1 MASNKSIMDRRTI
14 IYGVVFSIASY
25 ASAAVLA
32 LSLGAYALSSFL
44 DPIVTLTIPLILI
57 SVGLQAMNK
66 KFSVIFLTL
75 FNALLYAVSGL
86 LFMVPTLV
94 IAGIIDEFVSW
105 VVGFRGLRAVL
116 VNTTI
121 VGGLVGILSVVFGI
135 LMVGLYGAIPFH
147 DLVLAYVIFT
157 VIYFVESAIMGLIS
171 FKIGDYLI
179 KSGVIKS

>member
-1 MASNKSIMDRRTI
+1 
-14 IYGVVFSIASY
+14 
-25 ASAAVLA
+25 
-32 LSLGAYALSSFL
+32 
-44 DPIVTLTIPLILI
+44 
-57 SVGLQAMNK
+57 
-66 KFSVIFLTL
+66 
-75 FNALLYAVSGL
+75 
-86 LFMVPTLV
+86 
-94 IAGIIDEFVSW
+94 
-105 VVGFRGLRAVL
+105 VGFRGLRAVL